1 MSNFTE
7 KHAELWKF
15 IKFSLVGASSTI
27 IEMGV
32 FYLLQYVVFK
42 SILHAPLPDNA
53 ALELLGLTQG
63 KGYLYSYIISTT
75 VGYVIAF
82 ILNRKTTFKADSN
95 VVLSTI
101 LYAMMVVFTIFATA
115 WLGTQ
120 FQLLMA
126 NHGMQTVGDLIGKPL
141 AAGIATV
148 WTYPLNRFVIHRH
161 KKPAEETQS

>member
-15 IKFSLVGASSTI
+15 IKFSLVGASSTLV
-27 IEMGV
+27 EMGV

-42 SILHAPLPDNA
+42 SILHDPLPANA
-53 ALELLGLTQG
+53 VLNLLKLTQG
-63 KGYLYSYIISTT
+63 KGYLYAYIISTT
-75 VGYVIAF
+75 IGYAIAF
-82 ILNRKTTFKADSN
+82 VLNRKTTFKADSN
-95 VVLSTI
+95 VALSTT
-101 LYAMMVVFTIFATA
+101 LYVLMVVFTIFATA
-115 WLGTQ
+115 YLGTQ

-126 NHGMQTVGDLIGKPL
+126 NHGWQKIGDVIGKPL